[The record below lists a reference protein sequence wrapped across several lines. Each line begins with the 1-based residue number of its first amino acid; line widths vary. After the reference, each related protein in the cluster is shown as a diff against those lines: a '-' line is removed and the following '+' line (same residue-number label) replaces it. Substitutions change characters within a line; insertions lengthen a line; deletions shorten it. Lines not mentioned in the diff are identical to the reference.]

1 MFDFP
6 IHSPIQEI
14 TFNVPDGYHLYIKR
28 DDLIDPI
35 ISGNKW
41 RKLKYHLE
49 EASHQHKKILVS
61 FGGAYSNHLLALA
74 SASAKFGFQ
83 SFAFVRGDE
92 LQKPSETL
100 LICELFGMK
109 IIRVSR
115 EDYKQKQKLFEHHF
129 GSNEEAYFIDEGG
142 YSAQGAK
149 GCEELVD
156 ELDTEYQ
163 HLFLAAGT
171 GCTTAGII
179 NAIHKKQ
186 MDTHVHSVVVHNG
199 MEEVKENIVRCL
211 GTPYPVSN
219 TKYSLLDTPEFGRYA
234 KHTDELLEFCLQ
246 FQKNTGILLDPVYT
260 GKAMYKCYEWMNNHK
275 NVINSK
281 ILFIHTGGLLGN
293 LGKQEAYKELI
304 MKNTL

>member
-14 TFNVPDGYHLYIKR
+14 TFNVPEGYHLYLKR

-92 LQKPSETL
+92 WQKPSETL

-115 EDYKQKQKLFEHHF
+115 EDYKEKKRIFEHHF
-129 GSNEEAYFIDEGG
+129 GGNEDAYFIDEGG

-171 GCTTAGII
+171 GCTTAGIV
-179 NAIHKKQ
+179 NAFNKKQ
-186 MDTHVHSVVVHNG
+186 IDTHVHTVVVHHG
-199 MEEVKENIVRCL
+199 MEEVKENIDRYL
-211 GTPYPVSN
+211 NSAPATL
-219 TKYSLLDTPEFGRYA
+219 YSLVDTQEFGRYA
-234 KHTDELLEFCLQ
+234 KHTDALLAFCIE
-246 FQKNTGILLDPVYT
+246 FQKNTGILLDPIYT
-260 GKAMYKCYEWMNNHK
+260 GKALYKCYEWMNNHK
-275 NVINSK
+275 SVINSK
-281 ILFIHTGGLLGN
+281 ILFVHTGGLLGN
-293 LGKQEAYKELI
+293 LGKQEAYSEFI